1 MAPTF
6 RHGKGASAR
15 VLVATTTY
23 IISSGTRS
31 VKMSRKADTS
41 DVTTYGDND
50 RNFLAGLMSGEFSVS
65 GIFASTYE
73 AISAA
78 LGSTSTI
85 TFKFDPHGATTGRTR
100 YQASVIMTSF
110 DVSAAVDGNVEMEM
124 SFMRSGALTATTVP

>member
-15 VLVATTTY
+15 CAVGATTY
-23 IISSGTRS
+23 VLSSGTRS

-50 RNFLAGLMSGEFSVS
+50 RNFLAGLRSGEFSVS

-73 AISAA
+73 AISSA
-78 LGSTSTI
+78 LGTTSAV
-85 TFKFDPHGATTGRTR
+85 TFKFDPHGATSGRTR
-100 YQASVIMTSF
+100 YSASVIMTAY

-124 SFMRSGALTATTVP
+124 SFMRTGALTSTTVP